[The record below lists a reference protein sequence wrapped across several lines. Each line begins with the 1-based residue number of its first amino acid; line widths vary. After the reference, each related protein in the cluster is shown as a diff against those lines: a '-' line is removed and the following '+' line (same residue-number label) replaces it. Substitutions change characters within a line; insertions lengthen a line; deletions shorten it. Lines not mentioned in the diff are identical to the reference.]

1 MHTFFAFKCRHFTIC
16 RSRFSVLVV
25 AASFVLMSFVSTTL
39 RARSVRGG
47 EFRLEGESESVTIQS
62 IRMDGGATLAKKGGV
77 AKIHFQGSD
86 ARYQCLVTATTE
98 NGLEIDVT
106 RKVKFNLEP
115 EGIASIDSFGQIV
128 PLKNGIAK
136 LIAAIDGVESAAL
149 ELEITN
155 WDDNPDVSFPNQVV
169 PIFTKLGCNGGGC
182 HGKAAGQNGFKLSL
196 LGFEPSEDFEH
207 LVKESRGRRLSAA
220 MPDSSLLLTKAIN
233 AVPHG
238 GGQRLESDSQEYRVL
253 RRWISQGMKP
263 GKAEDRRV
271 VGLAVTPDVRRM
283 LPKQEQQISVV
294 ARYSDG
300 SVEDVTPSVQFESND
315 ADMADVDKR
324 GLVSMK
330 SLAGEVAVMAR
341 FQGQVAVFRASVP
354 IVEGKNEWPEPTNS
368 IDGAV
373 IAQLQSLN
381 IPMSR
386 VCDDTTFVRRST
398 LDLAGRLPT
407 LAEAEQFQQ
416 DTASNKRE
424 KLIDRLLA
432 SDDYADHFAN
442 KWMLILRNRRDNAG
456 QKAGTFAFYRWIR
469 DQIATNRP
477 FDQFVRDIVSAS
489 GSMDVHPPVVWYR
502 HVPDNFSR
510 LEDTAQLFLGQRIQC
525 ARCHHHPYEKWAQKD
540 YFQMAAFFSQVRT
553 KGSQSPDESVVYAA
567 MGQPRASHPKSGE
580 SLKPAGLD
588 GPIRDDSDMRDPREY
603 LVDWMVDGDNPFFAK
618 SIANRYWKHFF
629 GRGLVEPE
637 DDMRVTNPPSNSQLL
652 NVLAKQLVE
661 SGYDVKLLVRSICNT
676 RVYQL
681 DSEPNGQNLRDRK
694 CYSRNYPKRLSAEQ
708 ILDAVD
714 QVTQTNT
721 VFDSMPDKTK
731 ALSLPD
737 ASFRSYFLTVFGRPD
752 ASTACECERANEST
766 LAQSLHF
773 ANSKELIAKLADAN
787 GLATSLANR
796 TSSPQENLNE
806 LYVRAFSRKPTESEL
821 KPAVSYLESKSN
833 KLEAYQDLTWA
844 ILNCKEFLF
853 NH

>member
-1 MHTFFAFKCRHFTIC
+1 
-16 RSRFSVLVV
+16 
-25 AASFVLMSFVSTTL
+25 
-39 RARSVRGG
+39 
-47 EFRLEGESESVTIQS
+47 
-62 IRMDGGATLAKKGGV
+62 MDGGATVGGTPDV
-77 AKIHFQGSD
+77 SKVLLRGSD
-86 ARYQCLVTATTE
+86 ARYQCLVTGTAL
-98 NGLEIDVT
+98 NGLEIDLT
-106 RKVKFNLEP
+106 RKVKYILEP
-115 EGIASIDSFGQIV
+115 QGIASIDGFGHV
-128 PLKNGIAK
+128 SPLKNGIVK
-136 LIAAIDGVESAAL
+136 LTASLDSGETAAL
-149 ELEITN
+149 EIEVTN
-155 WDDNPDVSFPNQVV
+155 WDENPDVSFPNQVV

-182 HGKAAGQNGFKLSL
+182 HGKAVGQNGFKLSL
-196 LGFEPSEDFEH
+196 LGFEPNEDFEH
-207 LVKESRGRRLSAA
+207 LVKESRGRRLSVA

-233 AVPHG
+233 SVPHG

-253 RRWISQGMKP
+253 RRWIAQGMKP
-263 GKAEDRRV
+263 GKADDRRV
-271 VGLAVTPDVRRM
+271 VGLVMAPNPRRM

-294 ARYSDG
+294 AQYSDG

-315 ADMADVDKR
+315 TDMADVDKR

-341 FQGQVAVFRASVP
+341 FQGHVAVFRASVP
-354 IVEGKNEWPEPTNS
+354 IVQGNNEWPEPTNP

-373 IAQLQSLN
+373 IAQLRSLN
-381 IPMSR
+381 IPMSGL
-386 VCDDTTFVRRST
+386 CDDSTFVRRST

-407 LAEAEQFQQ
+407 IAEVELFLHEP
-416 DTASNKRE
+416 ASNKRE
-424 KLIDRLLA
+424 TLIDRLLA

-442 KWMLILRNRRDNAG
+442 KWMLILRNRRENVG
-456 QKAGTFAFYRWIR
+456 QKSGTFAFHRWIR

-477 FDQFVRDIVSAS
+477 FDQFVRDIVAAS

-553 KGSQSPDESVVYAA
+553 KASSSPDENVVFAA
-567 MGQPRASHPKSGE
+567 MGQPRAPHPKTGE

-588 GPIRDDSDMRDPREY
+588 GPLRDDSDLRDPREY
-603 LVDWMVDGDNPFFAK
+603 LVDWMVDRDNPFFAK
-618 SIANRYWKHFF
+618 SIANRYWKHLF

-637 DDMRVTNPPSNSQLL
+637 DDMRVTNPPSNAELL
-652 NVLAKQLVE
+652 DVLAKSLGE
-661 SGYDVKLLVRSICNT
+661 SNYDVKSLVRSICNS

-681 DSEPNGQNLRDRK
+681 DSEPNGENLRDRK

-708 ILDAVD
+708 ILDAID
-714 QVTQTNT
+714 QVTQTVT
-721 VFDSMPDKTK
+721 AFDAMPDKTR
-731 ALSLPD
+731 AVALPD
-737 ASFRSYFLTVFGRPD
+737 ASFRSYFLTVFGRPE

-787 GLATSLANR
+787 GLAINLANR
-796 TSSPQENLNE
+796 TSSHLENLQE
-806 LYVRAFSRKPTESEL
+806 LYTRAFSRKPTDSEL
-821 KPAVSYLESKSN
+821 KSGLAYLDGKSD

>member
-1 MHTFFAFKCRHFTIC
+1 MPKFFFAKCQSLAIFLWIVACLCVSH
-16 RSRFSVLVV
+16 SRMADGADPISIR
-25 AASFVLMSFVSTTL
+25 T
-39 RARSVRGG
+39 
-47 EFRLEGESESVTIQS
+47 
-62 IRMDGGATLAKKGGV
+62 IRMDGGATLVKTNEVLKV
-77 AKIHFQGSD
+77 MLRGSD
-86 ARYQCLVTATTE
+86 ARYQCLVTGTVQ
-98 NGLEIDVT
+98 NGLEIDLT
-106 RKVKFNLEP
+106 RKAKFKMVP
-115 EGIASIDSFGQIV
+115 EGIASIDGFGQIS
-128 PLKNGIAK
+128 PLRNGNTNLVAS
-136 LIAAIDGVESAAL
+136 IDGVESTAF
-149 ELEITN
+149 EIEVTH
-155 WDDNPDVSFPNQVV
+155 WDDNPEVSFANQVV

-196 LGFEPSEDFEH
+196 LGFEPNEDFEH

-233 AVPHG
+233 SVPHG
-238 GGQRLESDSQEYRVL
+238 GGQRLELDSQEYRVL

-263 GKAEDRRV
+263 SKSDDRRV
-271 VGLAVTPDVRRM
+271 VGLSVTPALRRM

-294 ARYSDG
+294 AHYSDG

-315 ADMADVDKR
+315 SDMADVDKR
-324 GLVSMK
+324 GMVSMK
-330 SLAGEVAVMAR
+330 SLAGEVAIMAR
-341 FQGQVAVFRASVP
+341 FQGQVSVFRASVP
-354 IVEGKNEWPEPTNS
+354 IVEGSNEWPEPTNR

-373 IAQLQSLN
+373 IAQLRSLN
-381 IPMSR
+381 IPISR
-386 VCDDTTFVRRST
+386 VCDDSTFVRRST

-407 LAEAEQFQQ
+407 VAEVEQFLHEP
-416 DTASNKRE
+416 ASNKRE
-424 KLIDRLLA
+424 RLVDRLLA

-456 QKAGTFAFYRWIR
+456 QKAGTFAFHRWIR

-477 FDQFVRDIVSAS
+477 FDQFVRDIVAAS

-502 HVPDNFSR
+502 HVPDSFSR

-553 KGSQSPDESVVYAA
+553 KGSQSPDENVVFVSL
-567 MGQPRASHPKSGE
+567 GQPRASHPKTGE

-588 GPIRDDSDMRDPREY
+588 GPIREDADLRDPREY
-603 LVDWMVDGDNPFFAK
+603 LVDWMVNQENPFFAK
-618 SIANRYWKHFF
+618 SIANRYWKHLL
-629 GRGLVEPE
+629 GRGIVEPE
-637 DDMRVTNPPSNSQLL
+637 DDMRVTNPPSNVELL
-652 NVLAKQLVE
+652 DVLAKQLVD
-661 SGYDVKLLVRSICNT
+661 SKYDVKSLIRSICNT

-681 DSEPNGQNLRDRK
+681 DSEPNGENLRDRK
-694 CYSRNYPKRLSAEQ
+694 CYSRNYPKRLAAEQ

-721 VFDSMPDKTK
+721 AFDAMPDKTK
-731 ALSLPD
+731 AISLPD

-787 GLATSLANR
+787 GLAANLANR
-796 TSSPQENLNE
+796 SSSHQENLHE
-806 LYVRAFSRKPTESEL
+806 LYVRAFSRKPTDSEL
-821 KPAVSYLESKSN
+821 KPGIAYLESKSN

>member
-1 MHTFFAFKCRHFTIC
+1 MSKICFARFHTLTIVHWLLA
-16 RSRFSVLVV
+16 SLYVSASLTADE
-25 AASFVLMSFVSTTL
+25 AAPVP
-39 RARSVRGG
+39 VR
-47 EFRLEGESESVTIQS
+47 T
-62 IRMDGGATLAKKGGV
+62 IRMDGGSTLV
-77 AKIHFQGSD
+77 RTNEVLRVTLRGSD
-86 ARYQCLVTATTE
+86 ARYQCLVTGTVQG
-98 NGLEIDVT
+98 GLEIDLT
-106 RKVKFNLEP
+106 RKAKFIMDP
-115 EGIASIDSFGQIV
+115 EGVASIDGMGQIS
-128 PLKNGIAK
+128 PLKNGRAK
-136 LIAAIDGVESAAL
+136 LSALIDGVASAVV
-149 ELEITN
+149 EIEVDN

-196 LGFEPSEDFEH
+196 LGFEPNEDFEH

-233 AVPHG
+233 SVPHG
-238 GGQRLESDSQEYRVL
+238 GGQRLDLDSQEYRVL

-263 GKAEDRRV
+263 GKPDDRRV
-271 VGLAVTPDVRRM
+271 VGLAVTPELRRM

-315 ADMADVDKR
+315 TDMADVDKR
-324 GLVSMK
+324 GLVTMK
-330 SLAGEVAVMAR
+330 SLAGEVAIMAR

-354 IVEGKNEWPEPTNS
+354 IVDGINEWPEPTNP

-373 IAQLQSLN
+373 IAQLRSLN
-381 IPMSR
+381 IPISR
-386 VCDDTTFVRRST
+386 VCDDSTFIRRST
-398 LDLAGRLPT
+398 LDLVGRLPT
-407 LAEAEQFQQ
+407 VTEVEQFLREPES
-416 DTASNKRE
+416 TKRE
-424 KLIDRLLA
+424 KLVDRLLA
-432 SDDYADHFAN
+432 SDDFADHFAN

-456 QKAGTFAFYRWIR
+456 QKAGTFAFHRWIR

-477 FDQFVRDIVSAS
+477 FDQFVRDIVAAS
-489 GSMDVHPPVVWYR
+489 GSMDVHPPVVWFR

-525 ARCHHHPYEKWAQKD
+525 ARCHHHPFEKWAQKD

-553 KGSQSPDESVVYAA
+553 KGSQSPDENVVFASV
-567 MGQPRASHPKSGE
+567 GQPRASHPKTGE

-588 GPIRDDSDMRDPREY
+588 GPVRDDTDLRDPREY
-603 LVDWMVDGDNPFFAK
+603 LVDWMVSPENPFFAK

-629 GRGLVEPE
+629 GRGIVEPE
-637 DDMRVTNPPSNSQLL
+637 DDMRVTNPPSNVELMD
-652 NVLAKQLVE
+652 VLAKQLID
-661 SGYDVKLLVRSICNT
+661 SGYDVKLLIRSICNT

-681 DSEPNGQNLRDRK
+681 DSEPNGENLRDRK
-694 CYSRNYPKRLSAEQ
+694 CYSRNYPKRLAAEQ

-714 QVTQTNT
+714 QVTQTST
-721 VFDSMPDKTK
+721 AFDAMPEKTK
-731 ALSLPD
+731 AVSLPD

-752 ASTACECERANEST
+752 ASTACECERTNEST

-773 ANSKELIAKLADAN
+773 ANSKELIAKLADTN
-787 GLATSLANR
+787 GLATNLANR
-796 TSSPQENLNE
+796 STSHQDNLRE
-806 LYVRAFSRKPTESEL
+806 LYLRAFSRNPTDAEL
-821 KPAVSYLESKSN
+821 KPGTAYLEGKAN